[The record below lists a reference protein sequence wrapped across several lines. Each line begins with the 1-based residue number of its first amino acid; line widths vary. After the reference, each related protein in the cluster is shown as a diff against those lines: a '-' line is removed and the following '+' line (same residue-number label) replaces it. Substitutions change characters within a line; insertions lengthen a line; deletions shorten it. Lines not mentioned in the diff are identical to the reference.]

1 MGIGENKVIRA
12 TGAAAIAT
20 ALTPPTTTA
29 VLLVSVKLNLSATGG
44 AAEDFTV
51 TINSATDSV
60 YDTIIFSQDMN
71 TVQDLMWLP
80 DQPIPVVNSDV
91 VDFAYANSN
100 SRTYGLEV
108 IYRNA

>member
-1 MGIGENKVIRA
+1 MIGENKRLQA
-12 TGAAAIAT
+12 TGAVAIASS
-20 ALTPPTTTA
+20 LTPPNSSI
-29 VLLVSVKLNLSATGG
+29 VLISVKLNLSATGG
-44 AAEDFTV
+44 AAENFTV
-51 TINSATDSV
+51 TVNSATGAA

-80 DQPIPVVNSDV
+80 DQPVPVLAGDV